1 MFETEEFRELLEE
14 VVSKEARRNNM
25 RYNAAIIDYL
35 QQLASGNER
44 VLMEREFEKAVGS
57 RRGAWDA
64 FQSAVELTRDASVYA
79 SRQGR
84 PVLQLA
90 DIRKAYEAKFC
101 QFWPFCR
108 QRDGMGEDSSPA

>member
-1 MFETEEFRELLEE
+1 MFETEEFRALLEE
-14 VVSKEARRNNM
+14 VVSGEVRRNNM
-25 RYNAAIIDYL
+25 RYNAAVVDYL

-44 VLMEREFEKAVGS
+44 VLMEREFEKAVGF

-64 FQSAVELTRDASVYA
+64 LRSAAELTRDACVYA

-84 PVLQLA
+84 PDLQLV

-101 QFWPFCR
+101 QFWPFC
-108 QRDGMGEDSSPA
+108 M